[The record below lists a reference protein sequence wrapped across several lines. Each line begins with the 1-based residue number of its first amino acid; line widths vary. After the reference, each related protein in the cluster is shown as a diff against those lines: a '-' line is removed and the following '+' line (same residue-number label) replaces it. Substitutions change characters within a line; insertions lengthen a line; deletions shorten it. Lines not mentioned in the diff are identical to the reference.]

1 MKPRTWVIIGATSI
15 IAKYIAHCAAQSGNN
30 IRLVG
35 RDKTQLGIIA
45 QDITLRFKIP
55 CDFLVIDLTAPPQQ
69 LLAALSGE
77 ENELDLLIA
86 QSDFTENEHLNEQS
100 IIKLIETNIVASALL
115 INHYL
120 KLPQEQHN
128 LLYLSSVAACRGR
141 AKNSLYGGSKAAI
154 EVYLQGLQQSASPT
168 TQITIARLG
177 FIDTRQ
183 TYGAS
188 GIFYAAPPQKCAKA
202 CWKALNKRKKLIFY
216 PFFWRGIMGIITRL
230 PLVVFKKMGSK

>member
-1 MKPRTWVIIGATSI
+1 MTPRTWVIIGATSV
-15 IAKYIAHCAAQSGNN
+15 IAKNIAHSAAQSGNK

-35 RDKTQLGIIA
+35 RDKIQLEIIA
-45 QDITLRFKIP
+45 QDITLRFKVP
-55 CDFLVIDLTAPPQQ
+55 CDFLVIDVTASPQQ
-69 LLAALSGE
+69 LLAALSGD

-86 QSDFTENEHLNEQS
+86 QSDLTENEHLNEQS

-115 INHYL
+115 IYHYL

-154 EVYLQGLQQSASPT
+154 EVYLQGLQQAATPST
-168 TQITIARLG
+168 YITVARLG

-183 TYGAS
+183 TYGKS
-188 GIFYAAPPQKCAKA
+188 GIFYAAPPQQCAKA
-202 CWKALNKRKKLIFY
+202 CWKAMNKRKALIYY
-216 PFFWRGIMGIITRL
+216 PGFWRLIMGIVMRVPFIL
-230 PLVVFKKMGSK
+230 FKKMGSL